1 MLVTVIALKY
11 ALLLRIIWIL
21 CKLSDSIF
29 VNNSINRIVTIDSV
43 TSLHPVYRKENT
55 AAATAVQSVAASGDN
70 DVHVDI

>member
-29 VNNSINRIVTIDSV
+29 VNNSINRTVTIDSV
-43 TSLHPVYRKENT
+43 TSLHPVYRKENI

-70 DVHVDI
+70 DGHVDI